1 MQITNLMKKQIILQ
15 ENIFKKIV
23 KKFYLLLILLFLCS
37 YIQANEKWIID
48 KNLSEITFEVPVL
61 FATNVSGKFT
71 NFDGFVEIDVKNKN
85 NKAILSVEI
94 DSLEINYKR
103 YKDLILGPKF
113 FDFSNYPIGVLDTKK
128 FSYQNEEDLKL
139 DIELTI
145 KGISKIVETD
155 LVVNRLAADIV
166 QIIGKLEFN
175 RNDFEIGTGNWK
187 NTSILKNKIK
197 INSSIFLFKE

>member
-1 MQITNLMKKQIILQ
+1 MQ

-61 FATNVSGKFT
+61 FATNVSGEFT
-71 NFDGFVEIDVKNKN
+71 NFDGFVEIDVKNKKN

-166 QIIGKLEFN
+166 KIIGKLEFN

>member
-1 MQITNLMKKQIILQ
+1 MKKRIILQ

-61 FATNVSGKFT
+61 FATNVSGEFT
-71 NFDGFVEIDVKNKN
+71 NFDGFVEIDVKNKKN

-113 FDFSNYPIGVLDTKK
+113 FDLSNYPIGVLDTKK
-128 FSYQNEEDLKL
+128 FSYQNEESLKL

>member
-1 MQITNLMKKQIILQ
+1 MKKRIILQ
-15 ENIFKKIV
+15 ENIFKKIF

-61 FATNVSGKFT
+61 FATNVVGEFT
-71 NFDGFVEIDVKNKN
+71 NFDGFVEIDVKNKKN

-113 FDFSNYPIGVLDTKK
+113 FDLSNYPIGVLDTKK

-155 LVVNRLAADIV
+155 LVVNRLSADIV
-166 QIIGKLEFN
+166 QIVGKLEFN

-187 NTSILKNKIK
+187 NTSILKIK
-197 INSSIFLFKE
+197 

>member
-1 MQITNLMKKQIILQ
+1 MQ

-23 KKFYLLLILLFLCS
+23 KKFYLLIILLFLCS
-37 YIQANEKWIID
+37 YIQADEKWIID

-61 FATNVSGKFT
+61 FATNVSGEFT
-71 NFDGFVEIDVKNKN
+71 NFDGFVKIDVKNKKN

-94 DSLEINYKR
+94 ESLEINYKK
-103 YKDLILGPKF
+103 YKDLLLGPKF

-128 FSYQNEEDLKL
+128 FSYQNEENLKL

-166 QIIGKLEFN
+166 QIVGKLEFN

>member
-1 MQITNLMKKQIILQ
+1 MKKRIILQ

-61 FATNVSGKFT
+61 FATNVSGEFT
-71 NFDGFVEIDVKNKN
+71 NFDGFVEIDVKNKKN

-166 QIIGKLEFN
+166 QIVGKLEFN

>member
-1 MQITNLMKKQIILQ
+1 MNLMKKQIILQ

-61 FATNVSGKFT
+61 FATNVSGEFT
-71 NFDGFVEIDVKNKN
+71 NFDGFVEIDVKNKKN

-113 FDFSNYPIGVLDTKK
+113 FDLSNYPIGVLDTKK

>member
-1 MQITNLMKKQIILQ
+1 MQ

-61 FATNVSGKFT
+61 FATNVVGEFT
-71 NFDGFVEIDVKNKN
+71 NFDGFVEIDVKNKKN

>member
-1 MQITNLMKKQIILQ
+1 MQ

-61 FATNVSGKFT
+61 FATNVSGEFT
-71 NFDGFVEIDVKNKN
+71 NFDGFVEIDVKNKKN

-113 FDFSNYPIGVLDTKK
+113 FDLSNYPIGVLDTKK

-166 QIIGKLEFN
+166 QIVGKLEFN

>member
-1 MQITNLMKKQIILQ
+1 MQ

-61 FATNVSGKFT
+61 FATNVVGEFT
-71 NFDGFVEIDVKNKN
+71 NFDGFVEIDVKNKKN

-113 FDFSNYPIGVLDTKK
+113 FDLSNYPIGVLDTKK

-155 LVVNRLAADIV
+155 LVVNRLSADIV
-166 QIIGKLEFN
+166 QRVGKLEFN

>member
-1 MQITNLMKKQIILQ
+1 MQ

-61 FATNVSGKFT
+61 FATNVSGEFT
-71 NFDGFVEIDVKNKN
+71 NFDGFVEIDVKNKKN

-128 FSYQNEEDLKL
+128 FSYQNEENLKL

-166 QIIGKLEFN
+166 QIVGKLEFN

>member
-1 MQITNLMKKQIILQ
+1 MNLMKKQIILQ

-61 FATNVSGKFT
+61 FATNVSGEFT
-71 NFDGFVEIDVKNKN
+71 NFDGFVEIDVKNKKN

-128 FSYQNEEDLKL
+128 FSYQNEENLKL

-187 NTSILKNKIK
+187 NTTILKNKIK

>member
-1 MQITNLMKKQIILQ
+1 MKKRIILQ
-15 ENIFKKIV
+15 ENIFKKIF

-61 FATNVSGKFT
+61 FATNVVGEFT
-71 NFDGFVEIDVKNKN
+71 NFDGFVEIDVKNKKN

-113 FDFSNYPIGVLDTKK
+113 FDLSNYPIGVLDTKK

-166 QIIGKLEFN
+166 QIVGKLEFN

>member
-1 MQITNLMKKQIILQ
+1 MQ

-23 KKFYLLLILLFLCS
+23 KKFYLLLILLFLSS
-37 YIQANEKWIID
+37 YIQANEKWVID

-61 FATNVSGKFT
+61 FATNVSGKFK
-71 NFDGFVEIDVKNKN
+71 NFNGFVEIDVKNKKN

-94 DSLEINYKR
+94 ESLETNYEKYR
-103 YKDLILGPKF
+103 DLILGPKF

-128 FSYQNEEDLKL
+128 FSYQNEKKLKL
-139 DIELTI
+139 NIELTI
-145 KGISKIVETD
+145 KGISKVIETE
-155 LVVNRLAADIV
+155 LAIKRLAADIV
-166 QIIGKLEFN
+166 QIKGKLEFN

-187 NTSILKNKIK
+187 NTTILKNKIK

>member
-1 MQITNLMKKQIILQ
+1 MQ

-61 FATNVSGKFT
+61 FATNVSGEFT
-71 NFDGFVEIDVKNKN
+71 NFDGFVEIDVKNKKN

-113 FDFSNYPIGVLDTKK
+113 FDLSNYPIGVLDTKK

-155 LVVNRLAADIV
+155 LVVNRLSADIV
-166 QIIGKLEFN
+166 QIVGKLEFN

>member
-1 MQITNLMKKQIILQ
+1 MKKRIILQ

-61 FATNVSGKFT
+61 FATNVSGEFT
-71 NFDGFVEIDVKNKN
+71 NFDGFVEIDVKNKKN

-128 FSYQNEEDLKL
+128 FSYQNEENLKL

>member
-1 MQITNLMKKQIILQ
+1 MKKQIILQ

-61 FATNVSGKFT
+61 FATNVSGEFT
-71 NFDGFVEIDVKNKN
+71 NFDGFVEIDVKNKKN

-128 FSYQNEEDLKL
+128 FSYQNEENLKL

-166 QIIGKLEFN
+166 QIVGKLEFN

>member
-1 MQITNLMKKQIILQ
+1 MQ

-61 FATNVSGKFT
+61 FATNVVGEFT
-71 NFDGFVEIDVKNKN
+71 NFDGFVEIDVKNKKN

-155 LVVNRLAADIV
+155 LVVNRLSADIV
-166 QIIGKLEFN
+166 QIVGKLEFN

>member
-1 MQITNLMKKQIILQ
+1 MQ

-61 FATNVSGKFT
+61 FATNVSGEFT
-71 NFDGFVEIDVKNKN
+71 NFDGFVEIDVKNKKN

-155 LVVNRLAADIV
+155 LVVNRLSADIV
-166 QIIGKLEFN
+166 QIVGKLEFN

>member
-1 MQITNLMKKQIILQ
+1 MQ

-61 FATNVSGKFT
+61 FATNVSGEFT
-71 NFDGFVEIDVKNKN
+71 NFDGFVEIDVKNKKN

-128 FSYQNEEDLKL
+128 FSYQNEENLKL

-145 KGISKIVETD
+145 KGISKIVETE

-166 QIIGKLEFN
+166 QIVGKLEFN

>member
-1 MQITNLMKKQIILQ
+1 MNLMKKQIILQ

-61 FATNVSGKFT
+61 FATNVSGEFT
-71 NFDGFVEIDVKNKN
+71 NFDGFVEIDVKNKKN

-128 FSYQNEEDLKL
+128 FSYQNEENLKL

-166 QIIGKLEFN
+166 QIVGKLEFN

>member
-1 MQITNLMKKQIILQ
+1 MQ

-61 FATNVSGKFT
+61 FATNVSGEFT
-71 NFDGFVEIDVKNKN
+71 NFDGFVEIDVKNKKN

-113 FDFSNYPIGVLDTKK
+113 FDLSNYPIGVLDTKK

>member
-1 MQITNLMKKQIILQ
+1 MNLMKKRIILQ

-61 FATNVSGKFT
+61 FATNVSGEFT
-71 NFDGFVEIDVKNKN
+71 NFDGFVEIDVKNKKN

-145 KGISKIVETD
+145 KGISKIVETE

-197 INSSIFLFKE
+197 INSSTFLFKE

>member
-1 MQITNLMKKQIILQ
+1 MQ

-61 FATNVSGKFT
+61 FATNVSGEFT
-71 NFDGFVEIDVKNKN
+71 NFDGFVEIDVKNKKN

-166 QIIGKLEFN
+166 QIVGKLEFN

>member
-1 MQITNLMKKQIILQ
+1 MQ

-61 FATNVSGKFT
+61 FATNVSGEFT
-71 NFDGFVEIDVKNKN
+71 NFDGFVEIDVKNKKN